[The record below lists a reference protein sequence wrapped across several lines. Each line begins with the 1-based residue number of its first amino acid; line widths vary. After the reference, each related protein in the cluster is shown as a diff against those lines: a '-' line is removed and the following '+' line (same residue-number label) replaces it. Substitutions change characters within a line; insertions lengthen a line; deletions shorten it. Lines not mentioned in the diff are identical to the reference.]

1 MEVKKIEEKETG
13 EELPLSE
20 WWKAWR
26 ERRDKKAQE
35 RLVEKYLPLVEYV
48 ANRLS
53 VGLSSSVKKEDLIS
67 YGRIG
72 LLDAVNKF
80 EYERGLQFETYAI
93 WRIRGAMIDGLRQE
107 DWLSRSLREKTK
119 KIEEAYSALE
129 QKLLRSVTDEEL
141 CEHLGLSLR
150 ELHKLLSDTA
160 FANMLSMDDPVL
172 DEEGESSRHFLVAD
186 RKEKEP
192 ESILDREQTKVIL
205 AETIE
210 RLPEKERLVVNLF
223 YYEELTLTEI
233 ARIMNLSP
241 SRISQ
246 LHSKALYRM
255 RTALKRQ
262 QSLVIS

>member
-1 MEVKKIEEKETG
+1 MGTIERENG
-13 EELPLSE
+13 EQLLLSA
-20 WWKAWR
+20 WWRAWR
-26 ERRDKKAQE
+26 EEQDKEAQA
-35 RLVEKYLPLVEYV
+35 RLIEKYLPLVEYV

-53 VGLSSSVKKEDLIS
+53 IGLSTSVKKEDLIS
-67 YGRIG
+67 HGQIG

-107 DWLSRSLREKTK
+107 DWLSRSLREKAK
-119 KIEEAYSALE
+119 KIEEAYSVLE
-129 QKLLRSVTDEEL
+129 QKLLRSVTDREL
-141 CEHLGLSLR
+141 CEYLNMSLN

-160 FANMLSMDDPVL
+160 FANMLSMDDPIV
-172 DEEGESSRHFLVAD
+172 DEEGESSRHTLVAD

-192 ESILDREQTKVIL
+192 EDILEREQTKILL
-205 AETIE
+205 AEAID

-246 LHSKALYRM
+246 LHSKAVYRM
-255 RTALKRQ
+255 RAALKRQ
-262 QSLVIS
+262 KRLVIS

>member
-1 MEVKKIEEKETG
+1 MGRNEQQAKEPFPF
-13 EELPLSE
+13 LDL
-20 WWKAWR
+20 WKAWR
-26 ERRDKKAQE
+26 EDQDKSAQE
-35 RLVEKYLPLVEYV
+35 QLIKEYLPLVEYV

-53 VGLSSSVKKEDLIS
+53 IGLSSSVKKEDLIS

-119 KIEEAYSALE
+119 KIEEAYSELE
-129 QKLLRSVTDEEL
+129 QKLLRSVTDREL
-141 CEHLGLSLR
+141 CEYLGLTLD

-172 DEEGESSRHFLVAD
+172 DEEGENSRHLLVAD
-186 RKEKEP
+186 HKEKEP
-192 ESILDREQTKVIL
+192 EDILDREQTKIL
-205 AETIE
+205 LAQTID

-246 LHSKALYRM
+246 LHSKAVYRM

-262 QSLVIS
+262 QLLVIS